1 MSHVGTEGSQPP
13 GAAHAALS
21 PLRAFL
27 PPHGPILSPSLGST
41 DLGATGTS
49 GLLQNTLSF
58 FSWWTFI
65 PKLIA
70 RFFRVMFSHER
81 DFFFIFGKRKKKKRH
96 EKFKHFG
103 VFIS

>member
-27 PPHGPILSPSLGST
+27 PPHGPILSPSLGSA
-41 DLGATGTS
+41 DPAATGTS
-49 GLLQNTLSF
+49 ALLQNTLSF

-65 PKLIA
+65 PKQIA
-70 RFFRVMFSHER
+70 CFFQVMFSHER
-81 DFFFIFGKRKKKKRH
+81 DFFLFLEKEKKKK
-96 EKFKHFG
+96 EA
-103 VFIS
+103 